1 MSKLIGVTRC
11 LGLYFGENVDR
22 RSVEK
27 VLGSAGSSLG
37 GVRRGGDVVDD
48 DDVDDVDVDNRR
60 KRRRKEFKFGEGEW
74 KGLIEL
80 DVGFAP
86 GGPGSD
92 EVICFPFFHKNTK
105 SLIFFSCRSC
115 IN

>member
-11 LGLYFGENVDR
+11 LGLYFGENVDQ

-27 VLGSAGSSLG
+27 VLGATGSSLG
-37 GVRRGGDVVDD
+37 GVRQGPGGSVDD
-48 DDVDDVDVDNRR
+48 SDLDDNR
-60 KRRRKEFKFGEGEW
+60 KSNTKEFKFGEGEW

-80 DVGFAP
+80 DVGFTP

-92 EVICFPFFHKNTK
+92 EVSLLFFVKEKRN
-105 SLIFFSCRSC
+105 R
-115 IN
+115 